1 MKPFAAV
8 KRIATIAAT
17 ELRLA
22 RRNLWVALATAL
34 LALFALALAFLG
46 AGAGAGLKADVMS
59 LTAAS
64 LASLSVY
71 LIPLLALVMSY
82 DTLAG
87 EIDRG
92 TLALTLATPVRR
104 GEVLAG
110 KFLAQSVAVGGAVA
124 IGFGLAGAALVLVYG
139 ASPEGLAAW
148 GRLVGSSV
156 ALGSVFVALG
166 ICLSAF
172 SGRGATA
179 AALAIGL
186 WLIFVVLY
194 DLALLG
200 AVIAAGKSTFTSDI
214 FPWLVLANPADAFRL
229 FNLAA
234 LDAAPVS
241 GIDGLARTLPFPPIA
256 TLAALAAWLA
266 CALAAGR
273 ARMKRIVP

>member
-1 MKPFAAV
+1 MIRIFT
-8 KRIATIAAT
+8 IATT

-22 RRNLWVALATAL
+22 RRNMWVALATGL

-46 AGAGAGLKADVMS
+46 AGQGAGLKADVMS

-71 LIPLLALVMSY
+71 LIPLLALIMSY

-92 TLALTLATPVRR
+92 TLALTFATPAKR

-110 KFLAQSVAVGGAVA
+110 KFLAQTVAVGGAVL
-124 IGFGLAGAALVLVYG
+124 IGFGIAGAALALVYG
-139 ASPEGLAAW
+139 ITAEGLAAW
-148 GRLVGSSV
+148 ARLVGSAM
-156 ALGSVFVALG
+156 ALGAVFVALG
-166 ICLSAF
+166 IALSAF
-172 SGRGATA
+172 ASRGATA

-186 WLIFVVLY
+186 WLVFVVLY

-200 AVIAAGKSTFTSDI
+200 GVIAAGSSTFTSDV
-214 FPWLVLANPADAFRL
+214 FPWLVLANPADAFRI
-229 FNLAA
+229 FNLTA

-241 GIDGLARTLPFPPIA
+241 GIDGLARTMPFPPAA
-256 TLAALAAWLA
+256 TLLALAGWLVAALAAGL
-266 CALAAGR
+266 L
-273 ARMKRIVP
+273 RMKRIVP

>member
-1 MKPFAAV
+1 MT
-8 KRIATIAAT
+8 RILTIATT

-22 RRNLWVALATAL
+22 RRNMWVALATAL

-46 AGAGAGLKADVMS
+46 AGQGAGLKADVMS

-71 LIPLLALVMSY
+71 LIPLLALLMSY

-92 TLALTLATPVRR
+92 TLALIFATPVKR

-110 KFLAQSVAVGGAVA
+110 KFLAQTVAVGGAVL
-124 IGFGLAGAALVLVYG
+124 IGFGLAGAALALVYG
-139 ASPEGLAAW
+139 TTPEGLTAW
-148 GRLVGSSV
+148 ARLVTSSI
-156 ALGSVFVALG
+156 ALGAVFVALG
-166 ICLSAF
+166 IALSA
-172 SGRGATA
+172 STSRSATA

-186 WLIFVVLY
+186 WLLFVVLY

-200 AVIAAGKSTFTSDI
+200 GVIAAGSSTFTSDV
-214 FPWLVLANPADAFRL
+214 FPWLVLANPADAFRI
-229 FNLAA
+229 FNLSA

-241 GIDGLARTLPFPPIA
+241 GIDGLSRTMPFPPIA
-256 TLAALAAWLA
+256 TLLAMAGWLAAALI
-266 CALAAGR
+266 AGLL
-273 ARMKRIVP
+273 RMKRIVP